1 MIDRVQE
8 QMQKQSA
15 GAMFERFRPQMEALA
30 TVVAR
35 REASQLRLAQRLAEA
50 SDAEVSVDAVADV
63 EERAD
68 QLEAM
73 AEAAATQDLE
83 GWYFGEFA
91 PDHLDNPEQAAQ
103 YAGLDGD
110 AWENQIAAWATAYR
124 SQSPE
129 AESFEDRELAGIHVE
144 NEFGVPLEEFEQNV
158 VDWSPGEG
166 IETVLTA
173 HLTTVEQVMA
183 TVAADLEGEE

>member
-1 MIDRVQE
+1 MFEKVQE
-8 QMQKQSA
+8 TMQQQSA
-15 GAMFERFRPQMEALA
+15 GAMFEKFRPQFGAIA

-35 REASQLRLAQRLAEA
+35 REVAQLRLVKRLAEA
-50 SDAEVSVDAVADV
+50 SDAEVSVEALADV

-83 GWYFGEFA
+83 GWYFEEFA
-91 PDHLDNPEQAAQ
+91 PEYLNEPENAAE
-103 YAGLDGD
+103 YAGMGGD
-110 AWENQIAAWATAYR
+110 SWENQIAAWATAYR

-129 AESFEDRELAGIHVE
+129 AESFEDRELASLHVE
-144 NEFGVPLEEFEQNV
+144 HKFGVPIEEFEQNV

-173 HLTTVEQVMA
+173 HLTTVESVMA
-183 TVAADLEGEE
+183 TVAADLEGDE